1 MSLKASDEME
11 YRLDLP
17 DPHSLE
23 SGGMTITEMGKYH
36 NRLDEMGRKKTVK
49 KELFADMIESES
61 VDDVYVYFRQFTN
74 RFAHPDRALGIGKAT
89 MNQAAFE
96 AFDEFE
102 SVEAVEEMRTEFG
115 GSLTRALRE
124 NETGTEG
131 NDVDVV
137 SLYERQLEIE
147 QETGDR
153 NLVEMIAKTLTEVA
167 SPWVF
172 SQMVGADLAC
182 YVGDYMFVEAI
193 SMVDESVTADD
204 VRRAWGIQND
214 GPLVFLD
221 WARDDRELT
230 LDCQPHTMIG
240 EMKAKKTDA
249 GHAAELQE
257 SGDWIA
263 QTKYDGARLFIHH
276 AGDEDYRAYMA
287 GNSDV
292 TVYLPE
298 LFEEPIASQLP
309 EFPFIL
315 DCEVT
320 PYDPETGE
328 VLPFQHILKRTGM
341 DASEMVDAEST
352 GVDARFKLFDVL
364 NWQGNDLTTHPY
376 HERLDILK
384 SAFTPDLVA
393 RTGTDMEV
401 VFNKSLEDG
410 HEGVVLKQLDGEFEF
425 NMRSGD
431 WLKWKADPM
440 DADLRVKDAHEGD
453 GRAAG
458 GIGALHLQARY
469 DDGWVD
475 VGAVGTGFTDHD
487 RKRLWKQYQAGELVG
502 KTVQVNF
509 EELQVSDDGSAAA
522 LRFPSFDALRPEGTP
537 DSLEHLAELAG
548 VTEELNL

>member
-17 DPHSLE
+17 DPHELE
-23 SGGMTITEMGKYH
+23 SGGMTITEMADYH
-36 NRLDEMGRKKTVK
+36 RQLNEYGRRKTVK
-49 KELFADMIESES
+49 TEMFAEMIADYEPDDM
-61 VDDVYVYFRQFTN
+61 YVYFRLFTD
-74 RFAHPDRALGIGKAT
+74 RFGHPDRALGIGKNILRKAIG
-89 MNQAAFE
+89 E
-96 AFDEFE
+96 AFYDGPEDEAAQELYDEYGGSFTRAVRE
-102 SVEAVEEMRTEFG
+102 EGLGDGEYDMPAVEIYELLLDIEAE
-115 GSLTRALRE
+115 TR
-124 NETGTEG
+124 EG
-131 NDVDVV
+131 VM
-137 SLYERQLEIE
+137 
-147 QETGDR
+147 
-153 NLVEMIAKTLTEVA
+153 VEMIADVLVDVVE
-167 SPWVF
+167 PWVF
-172 SQMVGADLAC
+172 VRALKSDEGY
-182 YVGDYMFVEAI
+182 YVGEYMFVDAMAEHAGH
-193 SMVDESVTADD
+193 SEDEM
-204 VRRAWGIQND
+204 RRAWGIQND
-214 GPLVFLD
+214 APIVFLD

-230 LDCQPHTMIG
+230 FECQPHTMIG

-249 GHAAELQE
+249 AHAAELQE

-276 AGDEDYRAYMA
+276 AGDGDYRAYMA

-309 EFPFIL
+309 EFPFIF

-352 GVDARFKLFDVL
+352 GVEARFKLFDVL

-393 RTGTDMEV
+393 RTGTDMEA

-410 HEGVVLKQLDGEFEF
+410 HEGVVLKQMDGEFEF
-425 NMRSGD
+425 NTRSGS

-440 DADLRVKDAHEGD
+440 DVDLRIKDAHEGD
-453 GRAAG
+453 GRAAEG
-458 GIGALHLQARY
+458 VGALHLQASY

-475 VGAVGTGFTDHD
+475 VGAVGTGFTNHD
-487 RKRLWKQYQAGELVG
+487 RRRLWKQHQAGELVG

-509 EELQVSDDGSAAA
+509 EELQVSDDGSAVA

-548 VTEELNL
+548 VTDELNL